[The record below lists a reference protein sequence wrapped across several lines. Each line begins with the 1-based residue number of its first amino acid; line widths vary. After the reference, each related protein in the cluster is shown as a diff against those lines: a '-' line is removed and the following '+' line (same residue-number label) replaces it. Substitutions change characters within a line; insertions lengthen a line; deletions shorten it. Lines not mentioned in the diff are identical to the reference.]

1 MLQERNIFQ
10 NPIVVTTLAF
20 FCCALWGSAF
30 PAIKLGYAM
39 LNIEGPGSQILFSGY
54 RFFAAGLITLIASCI
69 YEKRLIFL
77 KRTSV
82 PYVFLQGILQTT
94 VQYVFFYL
102 GLANTTGAKGSLI
115 NGSNAFFTIIF
126 AHFMVKGE
134 RITKR
139 KALGCLVGFAGVF
152 TVVITPAGFDLAF
165 SITGEGFVL
174 CCAVAYGISSVTL
187 KLISHREA
195 PTTITAYQLLFGSGV
210 LILMGFLAGGS
221 VHGLTP
227 ASALLFLYLA
237 VISSASFSIWA
248 TILKHNSVGK
258 VSIFGFSIPVFG
270 VLLSAAVLNENIFTL
285 QNLVALVLVSA
296 GIFIVNRKK

>member
-1 MLQERNIFQ
+1 MLQEKNTFQ

-39 LNIEGPGSQILFSGY
+39 LNIQGPGSQILFAGY
-54 RFFAAGLITLIASCI
+54 RFFVAGIITLVASCI
-69 YEKRLIFL
+69 YEKRIILL
-77 KRTSV
+77 KGSSA
-82 PYVFLQGILQTT
+82 PYVFLQGVLQTT

-126 AHFMVKGE
+126 AHFMIKGE
-134 RITKR
+134 KITKR
-139 KALGCLVGFAGVF
+139 KALGCLVGFAGVIA
-152 TVVITPAGFDLAF
+152 VVITPDGFDLDF

-174 CCAVAYGISSVTL
+174 CCAIAYGISSVTL
-187 KLISHREA
+187 KMISGREA
-195 PTTITAYQLLFGSGV
+195 PATITAYQLLFGGGV
-210 LILMGFLAGGS
+210 LIIMGFLSGGS
-221 VHGLTP
+221 VHGFTL
-227 ASALLFLYLA
+227 ASVSLFLYLA

-248 TILKHNSVGK
+248 TLLKHNSVGK

-270 VLLSAAVLNENIFTL
+270 VLLSAIFLNENVFTV
-285 QNLVALVLVSA
+285 QNLVALVLVSV
-296 GIFIVNRKK
+296 GIFIVNRSK